1 MSWAGSIRNL
11 IYVTSLLK
19 AEKLVLTVRFT
30 SSFARRMSKAHGTCN
45 HSLSSLLDIFCV
57 LKSPSPPDQTQRFFA
72 ACDLHWQSHNFQPK
86 PRVSVTSFNL
96 FRSFPR

>member
-30 SSFARRMSKAHGTCN
+30 SSFDRRMSKAHGTCN

-57 LKSPSPPDQTQRFFA
+57 LKSPSPPIKLNAF
-72 ACDLHWQSHNFQPK
+72 LL
-86 PRVSVTSFNL
+86 RVIYTGSPTTFNPNPGSV
-96 FRSFPR
+96 